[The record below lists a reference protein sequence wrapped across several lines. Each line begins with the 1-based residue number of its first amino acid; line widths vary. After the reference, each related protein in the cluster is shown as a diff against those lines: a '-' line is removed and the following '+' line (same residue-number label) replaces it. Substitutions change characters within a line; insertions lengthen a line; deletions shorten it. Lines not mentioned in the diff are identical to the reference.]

1 MVECVIAIFL
11 IPTIVSG
18 FSDNCTPHYTVLIV
32 LIGVAIVVY
41 AVKGQSEYFTLDISP
56 DVIIRV
62 FSRYIG

>member
-1 MVECVIAIFL
+1 MECVIAIFL
-11 IPTIVSG
+11 IPTTVSG

-32 LIGVAIVVY
+32 LIGVAIIVY
-41 AVKGQSEYFTLDISP
+41 AVKERPESFTLDISS